1 MSKCGET
8 YIDFYKL
15 YDEYDNFLSGGESN
29 SPWVS
34 EVSSKFSFYST
45 DNLFFNPNGGGGL
58 IVIFR
63 WLFLH

>member
-34 EVSSKFSFYST
+34 EVSSKLYFYSI
-45 DNLFFNPNGGGGL
+45 DNLFVNCL
-58 IVIFR
+58 DLVKAK
-63 WLFLH
+63 